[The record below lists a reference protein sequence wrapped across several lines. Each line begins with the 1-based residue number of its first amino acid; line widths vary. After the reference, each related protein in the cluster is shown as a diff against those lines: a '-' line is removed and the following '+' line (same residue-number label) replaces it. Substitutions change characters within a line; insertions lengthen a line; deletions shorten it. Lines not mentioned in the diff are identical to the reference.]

1 MSQVYIIHGG
11 DFFDSRKEFVASL
24 KKEKV
29 TKDDFLFSDKKKWKD
44 NLALDLAD
52 EYEVFA
58 PKMPLKDD
66 ARYDEWKIWF
76 EKSFPY
82 LKNNI
87 ILIGHSLGGIFL
99 LRYLSEN
106 TFPKKI
112 KGVFFVAAP
121 NWKRIKLD
129 TEKGGFTYK
138 SLEKLAKQVKNIF
151 ILHSKDDPVVEFSH
165 GVSLSKTLPQA
176 TFAIFSDQ
184 KHFSSETFPEI
195 EEYIRGL

>member
-11 DFFDSRKEFVASL
+11 DFFDSRKEFVTSL

-29 TKDDFLFSDKKKWKD
+29 TKDDFLFSDQKKWKD
-44 NLALDLAD
+44 NLAIDLAD
-52 EYEVFA
+52 GYEVFA

-66 ARYDEWKIWF
+66 AWYDEWKIWF

-106 TFPKKI
+106 TFPKKV
-112 KGVFFVAAP
+112 KAVFFVASP
-121 NWKRIKLD
+121 NWKRKKSSDENAGFNYASLDKL
-129 TEKGGFTYK
+129 
-138 SLEKLAKQVKNIF
+138 SKQVENIF
-151 ILHSKDDPVVEFSH
+151 ILHSKDDPIVEFSH
-165 GVSLSKTLPQA
+165 SVALAKSLPQA
-176 TFAIFSDQ
+176 TFAIFPD
-184 KHFSSETFPEI
+184 KHHFIGETFPEI